1 VTRAEKGLIWW
12 LVHRPADALPA
23 LDGLEPGDTDGL
35 AAGSVLD
42 LALKL
47 KQDSGF
53 TPSTFLERLSTGEA
67 QLVTEVASEPEP
79 PVHEVEGCVRV
90 VRMLRFERE
99 RADVQREIDRLQQQG
114 AAEHGREIDALW
126 VKKQALLRRIEG
138 LTE

>member
-1 VTRAEKGLIWW
+1 
-12 LVHRPADALPA
+12 
-23 LDGLEPGDTDGL
+23 
-35 AAGSVLD
+35 VLD

-47 KQDSGF
+47 NEDRGF
-53 TPSTFLERLSTGEA
+53 TPSLFLERLSTGEA
-67 QLVTEVASEPEP
+67 RLVTEVASEPEP

-90 VRMLRFERE
+90 IRTLRYARE

-114 AAEHGREIDALW
+114 ASEHGREIDELW